1 VNTLLEP
8 SNNNSEAQNI
18 TDEIKEVSNQLN
30 MIKKKHDDTKKLSI
44 IKQAEL
50 ERTIEERKQTEEQ
63 ARLAEGPVFST
74 K

>member
-8 SNNNSEAQNI
+8 SNNNSTAQNI

-44 IKQAEL
+44 LKQVEL
-50 ERTIEERKQTEEQ
+50 DRTIEEK
-63 ARLAEGPVFST
+63 